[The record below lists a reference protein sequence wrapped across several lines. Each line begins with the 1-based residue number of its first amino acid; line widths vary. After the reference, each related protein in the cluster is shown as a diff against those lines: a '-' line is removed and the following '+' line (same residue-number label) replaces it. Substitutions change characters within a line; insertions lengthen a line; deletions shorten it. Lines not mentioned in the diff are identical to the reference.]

1 MIARIRKAVEEK
13 DKGFT
18 LVELL
23 VVIAILGI
31 LTAIAV
37 PTFLNQRNKAY
48 DAAAKSD
55 VANIG
60 REIATFAIDNS
71 LKGISVTVEKNDTKN
86 GTWTVTATPATV
98 AANLVPSGTVS
109 KGVDAGR
116 VKFPASSATGTDAT
130 AFCVALKSESG
141 SFFQYTNTGP
151 ADGNCPLAS

>member
-48 DAAAKSD
+48 DASAKSD

-60 REIATFAIDNS
+60 REVATYFVDNAAVS
-71 LKGISVTVEKNDTKN
+71 TLDLYSTPSTTGN
-86 GTWTVTATPATV
+86 GSWY
-98 AANLVPSGTVS
+98 L
-109 KGVDAGR
+109 
-116 VKFPASSATGTDAT
+116 ATGST
-130 AFCVALKSESG
+130 APKLLQGTISKDVTLPGTAADRAILGNANTWCVAVTSRSG
-141 SFFQYTNTGP
+141 DSFKYTQAGPGTGDCTP
-151 ADGNCPLAS
+151 

>member
-1 MIARIRKAVEEK
+1 MIARIRKTVEEK

-60 REIATFAIDNS
+60 REIATYFVDNS
-71 LKGISVTVEKNDTKN
+71 
-86 GTWTVTATPATV
+86 TVTGLDMWSDPSDASNGEWWLGTSETGTRI
-98 AANLVPSGTVS
+98 LSGTLS
-109 KGVDAGR
+109 KDVTLPGTATDR
-116 VKFPASSATGTDAT
+116 REFTSASDW
-130 AFCVALKSESG
+130 CVAVVSESDDSFHYNQAGPG
-141 SFFQYTNTGP
+141 SGDCTP
-151 ADGNCPLAS
+151 

>member
-1 MIARIRKAVEEK
+1 MIARIRKTVEEK

-60 REIATFAIDNS
+60 REVATYFVDSSAGTGLALYITQRTDA
-71 LKGISVTVEKNDTKN
+71 N
-86 GTWTVTATPATV
+86 GSWLIGTSAADATPVLT
-98 AANLVPSGTVS
+98 GTVS
-109 KGVDAGR
+109 KNVDKPSTGGV
-116 VKFPASSATGTDAT
+116 ASSLASASNWCVAVKSQSGANFKYTQGGPATGA
-130 AFCVALKSESG
+130 C
-141 SFFQYTNTGP
+141 
-151 ADGNCPLAS
+151 